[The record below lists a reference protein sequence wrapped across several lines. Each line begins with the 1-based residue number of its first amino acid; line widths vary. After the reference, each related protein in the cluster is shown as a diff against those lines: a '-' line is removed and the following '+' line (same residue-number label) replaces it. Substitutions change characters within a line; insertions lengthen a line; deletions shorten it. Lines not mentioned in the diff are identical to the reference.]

1 MDKFAR
7 FAENVWGISA
17 EGKSREAL
25 ADAGLQAMEA
35 WMKEIGVV
43 MKLRDLGADENMIPD
58 LVNGTLILDGGY
70 KKLDKE
76 EIAEIFREAM

>member
-1 MDKFAR
+1 
-7 FAENVWGISA
+7 
-17 EGKSREAL
+17 
-25 ADAGLQAMEA
+25 
-35 WMKEIGVV
+35 MKEIGVV